1 MRGYIVIAM
10 FVASFADAAWND
22 YTTVR
27 ELNLDADGIENF
39 QIDAGAGTLEIR
51 GVIGL
56 DKLVVTA
63 TVVVSE
69 SDEDDAI
76 KLIDERMRLSL
87 DGDRDRAKLDAFFDD
102 GFWGTDSNARIDL
115 EISVPAGIA
124 IEIDDGSG
132 SIVLTDVGSDVSID
146 DGSGSIE
153 VQGVTSIS
161 IDDGSG
167 SIDLSSVAGD
177 VSIVDGSGSI
187 TVRSVTGSVTI
198 DDGSG
203 SIKVSDVE
211 QDLIIVDD
219 GSGGFSYSDV
229 RGTVKEDT

>member
-1 MRGYIVIAM
+1 MRSLIVIAM

-27 ELNLDADGIENF
+27 ELKLDAEAIEVF
-39 QIDAGAGTLEIR
+39 EIDAGAGSME
-51 GVIGL
+51 VIGVSGL
-56 DKLVVTA
+56 DRLVVTA
-63 TVVVSE
+63 TVVVPE

-76 KLIDERMRLSL
+76 KLIDKKMRLSL
-87 DGDRDRAKLDAFFDD
+87 DRAGDRAKLISTFDD
-102 GFWGTDSNARIDL
+102 GMFGRGSSARIDL
-115 EISVPAGIA
+115 KISVPAGIA

-132 SIVLTDVGSDVSID
+132 SIELIDTAADVSID
-146 DGSGSIE
+146 DGSGSIDA
-153 VQGVTSIS
+153 QGIANIS

-167 SIDLSSVAGD
+167 SIDISAATGD

-187 TVRSVTGSVTI
+187 NVRSVAGSVTI

-211 QDLIIVDD
+211 QDLIVVDD

-229 RGTVKEDT
+229 RGVVRDDS